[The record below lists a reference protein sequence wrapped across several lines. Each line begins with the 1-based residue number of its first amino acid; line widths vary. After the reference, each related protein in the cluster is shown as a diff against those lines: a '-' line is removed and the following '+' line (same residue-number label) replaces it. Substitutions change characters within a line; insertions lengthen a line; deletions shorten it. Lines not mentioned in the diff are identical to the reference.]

1 MSIEYNLNEPFTVKH
16 WETYKVLNKI
26 KETIH
31 HKRKL
36 IKEKYVYYGI
46 SIMVLELFYKKRN
59 YYLLNFYFSN
69 SFDEGNQ
76 YSNKASIEKRIE
88 QSNRELYELLRDG
101 NELITNVGIANDRRE
116 IKNRTHV
123 LRERFDL
130 INKLRDESKLDNT
143 KLENIVA
150 LWHEFEEYKDPIS
163 LNNGLETLKLHI
175 RDLLAQKDEVIGKLH
190 DALGRADE
198 RYVFNQFCKEEDVQC
213 LIERINMQV
222 EVMKE
227 AYQNHLALLHQS
239 IDEERVSFKQS
250 HTNKWLSLHD
260 LREECE
266 QQNLEN
272 ISDRR
277 KAYDDIAFKVQLEH
291 DEKCRT
297 TRIQLDR
304 DNEQL
309 KIELQNI
316 NAETI
321 LNTEKLNYNHHVLQ
335 KRAEEDVCIRHQQ
348 KQRLVR
354 MASVISAIRNRM
366 ERIKHENSE
375 DIRKNSQDVTKLYEN
390 VKNLRQK
397 SDILTDSNDQKVPNL
412 SKRISQIT
420 VQKRLIII
428 FT

>member
-1 MSIEYNLNEPFTVKH
+1 M
-16 WETYKVLNKI
+16 
-26 KETIH
+26 
-31 HKRKL
+31 
-36 IKEKYVYYGI
+36 
-46 SIMVLELFYKKRN
+46 
-59 YYLLNFYFSN
+59 
-69 SFDEGNQ
+69 DEENQ
-76 YSNKASIEKRIE
+76 RLNKASIEKRIDR
-88 QSNRELYELLRDG
+88 SNRELSELLRDG
-101 NELITNVGIANDRRE
+101 NELITNVSIANDRRE

-123 LRERFDL
+123 AKERYDL
-130 INKLRDESKLDNT
+130 INELRDESKLANT

-175 RDLLAQKDEVIGKLH
+175 WDLLMQKDEVIGKLH
-190 DALGRADE
+190 DALCRADE
-198 RYVFNQFCKEEDVQC
+198 RYEFNQFCKEEDVQC

-227 AYQNHLALLHQS
+227 AYQNHLALLYQS
-239 IDEERVSFKQS
+239 IDEERVSFKQR
-250 HTNKWLSLHD
+250 HTNKWLDLHD

-272 ISDRR
+272 VSDKR
-277 KAYDDIAFKVQLEH
+277 KSYDDIAFKVQLDHE
-291 DEKCRT
+291 EKCRS

-309 KIELQNI
+309 KIELRNI

-321 LNTEKLNYNHHVLQ
+321 LNTEKLDYNHHVLQ

-354 MASVISAIRNRM
+354 MAGVIAELRNRM
-366 ERIKHENSE
+366 DHIKLENSE

-390 VKNLRQK
+390 VKNLRKK
-397 SDILTDSNDQKVPNL
+397 SDILADSNDQKVQKLTTSCL
-412 SKRISQIT
+412 SKYFFGINFFFCT
-420 VQKRLIII
+420 
-428 FT
+428 